1 MQLQQW
7 CSPGRTRWKFQ
18 TEWPLLLR
26 TNLPGSSRE
35 QPHPKALEPEVLE
48 IWVQFSFHSG
58 LWAAGDSR
66 VVSLA
71 LLASSTQVHWPSP
84 TSLSLYPAGPLGS
97 QGRRYS
103 YPGSASQPFTHRFS
117 SAVILGPPALAGTST
132 FLPAVFFPSSKGCE
146 LPQAAP
152 SPEPQ
157 QAMGSPLCSGSS
169 PHHLLAPRTRSLTLK
184 CPTWQIPKVFAG

>member
-1 MQLQQW
+1 M
-7 CSPGRTRWKFQ
+7 
-18 TEWPLLLR
+18 
-26 TNLPGSSRE
+26 
-35 QPHPKALEPEVLE
+35 LE
-48 IWVQFSFHSG
+48 ISVQFSFHSG

-71 LLASSTQVHWPSP
+71 LLASSMQVHWPSP
-84 TSLSLYPAGPLGS
+84 TSLSLHPAGPLGS
-97 QGRRYS
+97 QGRRCS

-117 SAVILGPPALAGTST
+117 SAVTLGPPVLAGTST

-157 QAMGSPLCSGSS
+157 QAMGSPLGSGSS
-169 PHHLLAPRTRSLTLK
+169 PHHLLARRTRSLTLK
-184 CPTWQIPKVFAG
+184 CPACHLADTEGFCRLAPKQSSHNANNFHTCRLTPGTQRYSTKVPVCVSSSLLLT